1 MSAYTSKGA
10 PLVKPSDFKG
20 VKIRG
25 INSLVDAGLLA
36 LGAAPSAMSGSKV
49 YQALST
55 GVIDAGLTDIS
66 AAYSRKYYEVQ
77 DHVTVS
83 PLFSV
88 FFHGYLNP
96 AWYNKLSA
104 ANKNA
109 LKIASDKA
117 AKLAIEM
124 TEESAS
130 KAPDQLREKGMKVHI
145 HTDSEIAAMKGKMG
159 PAFDKA
165 FADATGADGKKLL
178 DIISKM

>member
-1 MSAYTSKGA
+1 MRAFSFRCS
-10 PLVKPSDFKG
+10 P
-20 VKIRG
+20 I
-25 INSLVDAGLLA
+25 
-36 LGAAPSAMSGSKV
+36 AMSGSKV

-96 AWYNKLSA
+96 AWYDKLSA
-104 ANKNA
+104 TNKNA
-109 LKIASDKA
+109 LKIAGDKA
-117 AKLAIEM
+117 AQLAIEM

-145 HTDSEIAAMKGKMG
+145 TPLVRS
-159 PAFDKA
+159 
-165 FADATGADGKKLL
+165 LL
-178 DIISKM
+178 